1 MIRISVSAPSF
12 DIDGS
17 ETILAINRQ
26 GLFDIT
32 RRVSRVA
39 TLDGSAAIN
48 DFGYSPADRRLEIT
62 WVPNEKSLSDNIRRM
77 ARQYSR
83 LIVSFSDGCFIGAP
97 ESFTESRDENRLTV
111 LIERQLSE

>member
-1 MIRISVSAPSF
+1 MTRISVSAPSF

-17 ETILAINRQ
+17 EMVSTSNRQ
-26 GLFDIT
+26 GLFDVT
-32 RRVSRVA
+32 RRVSRIA

-48 DFGYSPADRRLEIT
+48 DFGYSPADRRLVIT
-62 WVPNEKSLSDNIRRM
+62 WTPRVKALSDNIRRM
-77 ARQYSR
+77 SRQYSR